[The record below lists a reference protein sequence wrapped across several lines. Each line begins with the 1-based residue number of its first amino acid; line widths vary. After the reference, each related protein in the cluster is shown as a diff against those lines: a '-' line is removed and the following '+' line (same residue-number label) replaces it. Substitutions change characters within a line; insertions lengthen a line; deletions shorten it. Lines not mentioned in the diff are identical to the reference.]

1 MCHPHTFFQIFETNT
16 KNWISA
22 AKRSKKCNLQKWPQK
37 SSRSPQWKVMTI
49 FWFFHTK
56 KYKKSNFSRKKI
68 KKIQPPKMNTV
79 YFKGHVHLLRKCSGY
94 ISGKQCWKY
103 FEVKMYSR
111 YMKCLKLYPQIFSR
125 LFPKKRGWGLHKN
138 LIS

>member
-1 MCHPHTFFQIFETNT
+1 
-16 KNWISA
+16 
-22 AKRSKKCNLQKWPQK
+22 
-37 SSRSPQWKVMTI
+37 MTV

-56 KYKKSNFSRKKI
+56 KYKKSNFNLKKI

-103 FEVKMYSR
+103 SEVKMYSR

-125 LFPKKRGWGLHKN
+125 LFPKKRGWGAKN
-138 LIS
+138 WDRALKNWASLSYSRYCGLNGQFDLWQGSVDIRRVDIDFQQLVKIVL